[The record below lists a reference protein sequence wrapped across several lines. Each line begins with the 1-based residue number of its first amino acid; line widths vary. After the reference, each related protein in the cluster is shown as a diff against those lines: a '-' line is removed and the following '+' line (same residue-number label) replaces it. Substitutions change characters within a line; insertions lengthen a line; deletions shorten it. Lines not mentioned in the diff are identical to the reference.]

1 MRAHQLDVDLRVFE
15 DGEEAIDLIQL
26 LDTDD
31 SQTCPRLMLLDLNL
45 PRADGFEVLKRL
57 RNSRRCAEMP
67 VIVMTSSAAQPD
79 REKSKALGADAYFR
93 KQVGYAASL
102 EIGGIIKKL
111 LR

>member
-1 MRAHQLDVDLRVFE
+1 LRAHQLDVDLRVFE